1 MTESAPEFE
10 NWNERVRHAQEMIP
24 LIYQL
29 HRKNNVVTSI
39 FGRLLVGVT
48 DIDIIKSHRYARRLI
63 NRDLGTAETLP
74 ILRELVDMNLG
85 TASIDM
91 GRLAE
96 GFRAAETDDL
106 RAYL

>member
-48 DIDIIKSHRYARRLI
+48 WAQLKPCQSC
-63 NRDLGTAETLP
+63 
-74 ILRELVDMNLG
+74 
-85 TASIDM
+85 ASSW
-91 GRLAE
+91 
-96 GFRAAETDDL
+96 T
-106 RAYL
+106 